1 MSENLLFEQ
10 FLDRLKKTTDE
21 GRSAAVKKRH
31 QLGHR
36 SARENLSDLVDDQS
50 FLEYGAFAVAAQ
62 RSRKKYEDLQID
74 TAADGIIT
82 GFCKI
87 NSDVVGDK
95 KAHAACIIYDYSV
108 LAGTQGYFHHMK
120 LDRLCEKVREYGL
133 PIVIFT
139 EGGGGRP
146 GDTDVTTSVAGLH
159 VPSFANWAGLSGKCL
174 RIAVNN
180 GFCFAG
186 NAALFGSADIRI
198 ATKNSWIGMAGPAM
212 IEGGGLGKFSP
223 KEIGPSNIQEKNG
236 VIDFIAEDEKE
247 ATKIAK
253 KILSYFQGNES
264 EWKVLDQSQLINI
277 MPKDRRWSYPV
288 RDIINIISDI
298 DQYVELK
305 KEYGRGI
312 ISGFIRIEGKPFGL
326 IANDSQYLGGAID
339 SESADK
345 ASYFFDLCSKFN
357 LPIVALVDTPGF
369 MVGPD
374 SEAEGAVRRMSNLFL
389 IGSQL
394 KVPLTAIFLRKGY
407 GLGAQAMVGGS
418 LHEPIY
424 TASWPTGEFGA
435 MGLEGAV
442 KLGFKKE
449 LEQITDEKQKEE
461 LYQSLVDKLYEK
473 GKAIEAAAHLEIDAV
488 IDPSETRRV
497 ILKAQELRQEI

>member
-1 MSENLLFEQ
+1 
-10 FLDRLKKTTDE
+10 
-21 GRSAAVKKRH
+21 
-31 QLGHR
+31 
-36 SARENLSDLVDDQS
+36 
-50 FLEYGAFAVAAQ
+50 
-62 RSRKKYEDLQID
+62 
-74 TAADGIIT
+74 
-82 GFCKI
+82 
-87 NSDVVGDK
+87 
-95 KAHAACIIYDYSV
+95 
-108 LAGTQGYFHHMK
+108 
-120 LDRLCEKVREYGL
+120 
-133 PIVIFT
+133 
-139 EGGGGRP
+139 
-146 GDTDVTTSVAGLH
+146 
-159 VPSFANWAGLSGKCL
+159 
-174 RIAVNN
+174 
-180 GFCFAG
+180 
-186 NAALFGSADIRI
+186 
-198 ATKNSWIGMAGPAM
+198 
-212 IEGGGLGKFSP
+212 
-223 KEIGPSNIQEKNG
+223 
-236 VIDFIAEDEKE
+236 
-247 ATKIAK
+247 
-253 KILSYFQGNES
+253 
-264 EWKVLDQSQLINI
+264 

-288 RDIINIISDI
+288 RDIISIISDI

-312 ISGFIRIEGKPFGL
+312 ITGFIRIEGKPFGL

>member
-1 MSENLLFEQ
+1 MTDNPNLTQ
-10 FLDRLKKTTDE
+10 FLDRLEKLSDE
-21 GRSAAVKKRH
+21 TRTEAKNKRH
-31 QLGHR
+31 KLGLR
-36 SARENLSDLVDDQS
+36 TARENLDHLVDDQS

-62 RSRKKYEDLQID
+62 RNRRKYEDLQID

-87 NSDVVGDK
+87 NSDLIGEEKSYAVSIV
-95 KAHAACIIYDYSV
+95 YDYSV
-108 LAGTQGYFHHMK
+108 LAGTQGFFHHMK
-120 LDRLCEKVREYGL
+120 LDRICEKAKEFKL
-133 PIVIFT
+133 PIVIYT

-159 VPSFANWAGLSGKCL
+159 VPSFALWASLYGRCL
-174 RIAVNN
+174 RIAINN

-212 IEGGGLGKFSP
+212 IEGGGLGKFDP
-223 KEIGPSNIQEKNG
+223 KEIGPSDIQKNNG
-236 VIDFIAEDEKE
+236 VIDYVAEDEKE
-247 ATKIAK
+247 ATIIAK
-253 KILSYFQGNES
+253 KILSYFQGEIKD
-264 EWKVLDQSQLINI
+264 WKADDQTQLSNI

-288 RDIINIISDI
+288 RDIIKIISDI
-298 DQYVELK
+298 EQFTEIRPD
-305 KEYGRGI
+305 YGKGI
-312 ISGFIRIEGKPFGL
+312 VSCFIRIEGKPFGL
-326 IANDSQYLGGAID
+326 LANDSQHLGGAID
-339 SESADK
+339 SEAADK
-345 ASYFFDLCSKFN
+345 ASSFIEMCSEYG
-357 LPIVALVDTPGF
+357 LPIISLVDTPGF

-374 SEAEGAVRRMSNLFL
+374 SEKEGAVRRMSNLFK
-389 IGSQL
+389 IGSKV

-418 LHEPIY
+418 LHEPVY
-424 TASWPTGEFGA
+424 TAAWPTGEFGA

-449 LEQITDEKQKEE
+449 LEKIEDNSKREE
-461 LYQSLVDKLYEK
+461 LFNSLVEKLYDK

-488 IDPSETRRV
+488 INPSETRSV
-497 ILKAQELRQEI
+497 ILKSQKAFV